1 MNMNQQHLH
10 HLQQLQQLKQENE
23 HLKQELEFMKQILN
37 HGDSLIFQMK
47 AVKKQGKPLWINT
60 QKITLHELLQL
71 DTDPIVQQLLI
82 ERTDVKYSDR

>member
-47 AVKKQGKPLWINT
+47 AVKKQGKPIWINT

-71 DTDPIVQQLLI
+71 DTDPTVQQLLI

>member
-1 MNMNQQHLH
+1 MNQQHLH

-23 HLKQELEFMKQILN
+23 QLKQELEFMKQILDHSN
-37 HGDSLIFQMK
+37 AMVFQMK
-47 AVKKQGKPLWINT
+47 AVKKDRKPIWINT

-71 DTDPIVQQLLI
+71 DTRSHRSTILI

>member
-1 MNMNQQHLH
+1 
-10 HLQQLQQLKQENE
+10 
-23 HLKQELEFMKQILN
+23 MKQILN

-60 QKITLHELLQL
+60 QKITLQELLQL

>member
-1 MNMNQQHLH
+1 MNQQHLH

-23 HLKQELEFMKQILN
+23 DLKQELEFMKQILN

-60 QKITLHELLQL
+60 QKITLQELLQL

>member
-10 HLQQLQQLKQENE
+10 HLQQLQLLKQENE
-23 HLKQELEFMKQILN
+23 QLKQELEFMKQILEY
-37 HGDSLIFQMK
+37 GDAMVFQMK
-47 AVKKQGKPLWINT
+47 AVKKQGKPIWINT
-60 QKITLHELLQL
+60 QKITLQELLQL